1 MFKHGLR
8 TFTTIAR
15 RRAEASTAYNVQVS
29 KAQGIVNGLTEG
41 RMVY

>member
-8 TFTTIAR
+8 TFTTMALR
-15 RRAEASTAYNVQVS
+15 SAEASTTYNVQVS
-29 KAQGIVNGLTEG
+29 KAQGMVNGLTEG